1 MYLQRISYMYAAF
14 IGFVLTFVIGLTI
27 SVVLRLLK
35 VQGKDLI
42 FTDDTQTTINPDL
55 FLPPKASSIRKR
67 NKKIEENSKQ
77 EEEMK
82 EKY

>member
-1 MYLQRISYMYAAF
+1 MYAAF
-14 IGFVLTFVIGLTI
+14 IGFLLTFIIGLTI
-27 SVVLRLLK
+27 SAVLRFFK
-35 VQGKDLI
+35 VQGKDPI
-42 FTDDTQTTINPDL
+42 FTDETKTTINPDL

-67 NKKIEENSKQ
+67 NLKIEENSKQ